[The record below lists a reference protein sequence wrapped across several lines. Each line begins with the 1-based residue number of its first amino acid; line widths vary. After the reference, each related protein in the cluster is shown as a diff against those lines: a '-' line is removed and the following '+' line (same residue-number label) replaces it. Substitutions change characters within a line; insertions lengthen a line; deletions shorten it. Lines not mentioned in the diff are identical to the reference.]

1 MFAVFLIVFFVCS
14 VCSISLLVSLAAKR
28 RPALVNVR
36 APPLARDVTSRE
48 RV

>member
-1 MFAVFLIVFFVCS
+1 MFVVFLIVFFVCS
-14 VCSISLLVSLAAKR
+14 ISLVVSLAAKR

-36 APPLARDVTSRE
+36 APPHPRDVTSHK